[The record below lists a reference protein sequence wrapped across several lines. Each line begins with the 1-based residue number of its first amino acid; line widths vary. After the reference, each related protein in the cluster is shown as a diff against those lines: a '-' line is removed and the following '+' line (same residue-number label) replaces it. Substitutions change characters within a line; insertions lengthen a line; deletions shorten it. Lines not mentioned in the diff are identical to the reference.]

1 VVHGADFFIACLSE
15 HFFGRR
21 TYGRK
26 EIKLAME
33 IVDMIPKSEIF
44 FIPVRLSACELE
56 PPLSEYHWVDLFT
69 ARWIPTTVEIP
80 PDKVTETWTHLP

>member
-1 VVHGADFFIACLSE
+1 
-15 HFFGRR
+15 
-21 TYGRK
+21 
-26 EIKLAME
+26 
-33 IVDMIPKSEIF
+33 MIPKSEIF